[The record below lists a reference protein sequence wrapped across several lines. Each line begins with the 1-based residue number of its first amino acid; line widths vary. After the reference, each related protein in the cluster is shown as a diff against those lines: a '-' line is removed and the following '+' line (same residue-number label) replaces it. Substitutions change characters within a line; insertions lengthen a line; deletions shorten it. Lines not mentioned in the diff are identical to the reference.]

1 MNKTRQT
8 FRLTVATL
16 ALGLAGLAGGAWAQ
30 PSAGTASRAVDFIV
44 AVVNSEPITNGDV
57 ARLRQRLERET
68 QNDSPRPSRDE
79 LTRIALEQLINQK
92 AQAHEARDS
101 GIRID
106 EELVDQTEQSIAES
120 NQISRDEFRRRLQIL
135 GTSPSAFREELRE
148 QILVQRLRD
157 REMQSRLRVSDL
169 EIEQFLREQSG
180 PQTPAEINLGMI
192 LIAVPE
198 NTTPAQLE
206 QLQQRAA
213 VVAERARRGE
223 DFAQLVRT
231 FSQAFDRATND
242 GVLGLRP
249 TDRYPDLFVEAVRS
263 LRVGEV
269 SDPVRSGAGFHVL
282 KLLERRSAGLATSIT
297 QTRVRHILLRPG
309 PQLTQEAAREKLA
322 EVRRQIT
329 ARQKTFETVARE
341 ISQDGSA
348 PQGGDLGWASPGMFV
363 PEFER
368 VMEQLPPGQIS
379 EPLVSRFGVHL
390 LEVTERREQPLSTA
404 ERREL
409 ARQALREKKQEQV
422 FVEWAQE
429 VRGRAYVEMREPP
442 Q

>member
-180 PQTPAEINLGMI
+180 PQTPAEINLGMV

-198 NTTPAQLE
+198 NTSPAQLE

-329 ARQKTFETVARE
+329 ARQKTFEAVARE

>member
-8 FRLTVATL
+8 FRRTVATL

-68 QNDSPRPSRDE
+68 QNATPPPSRDE

-120 NQISRDEFRRRLQIL
+120 NQISRDEFRRRLQLL
-135 GTSPSAFREELRE
+135 GTSPSVFREELRE

-180 PQTPAEINLGMI
+180 PQTPAEINLGMV

-198 NTTPAQLE
+198 NTSPAQLE

-282 KLLERRSAGLATSIT
+282 KLLERRTAGLATSIT

-329 ARQKTFETVARE
+329 ARQKTFEAIARE

>member
-169 EIEQFLREQSG
+169 EIEQFLREQPG
-180 PQTPAEINLGMI
+180 PQTPAEINLGMV

-198 NTTPAQLE
+198 NTSPAQLE

-329 ARQKTFETVARE
+329 ARQKTFEAVARE

>member
-30 PSAGTASRAVDFIV
+30 PSAGTASRAVYFIV

-180 PQTPAEINLGMI
+180 PQTPAEINLGMV

-198 NTTPAQLE
+198 NTSPAQLE
-206 QLQQRAA
+206 QVQQRAA
-213 VVAERARRGE
+213 VGAERARRGE

-329 ARQKTFETVARE
+329 ARQKTFEAVARE

>member
-16 ALGLAGLAGGAWAQ
+16 ALGLAGLGGGAWAQ

-180 PQTPAEINLGMI
+180 PQTPAEINLGMV

-198 NTTPAQLE
+198 NTSPAQLE

-368 VMEQLPPGQIS
+368 VMAQLPPGQIS